1 MLTTVSRQGKH
12 MGLLDEVRAESH
24 PPRRNKMDE
33 IRESLNEQDYEDFVA
48 ALQDIAISQ
57 RSLIRALNKRGV
69 HIGTG
74 TISELR
80 RDFLRGDV

>member
-1 MLTTVSRQGKH
+1 
-12 MGLLDEVRAESH
+12 MGLLDEVRAESN

-33 IRESLNEQDYEDFVA
+33 IRETLNQEDFEDFIA
-48 ALQDIAISQ
+48 ALNDMTISQ
-57 RSLIRALNKRGV
+57 RSLIRALHKRGV